1 MSTFNFKFRNTNI
14 ILKVLL
20 KKLLKSY
27 LYTIYE
33 LLRKNIIN
41 YLLLK

>member
-1 MSTFNFKFRNTNI
+1 MSTFNFKFRNTNT

-20 KKLLKSY
+20 EKLLKSY
-27 LYTIYE
+27 LYKIYK

-41 YLLLK
+41 YVLLK